1 MDTLRP
7 EHLVSSGPQLETS
20 KPYPLS
26 RDSKSL
32 VLVQFERNY
41 DLTAGNA
48 DVSSAT
54 RRRCEVFALLE
65 KIVAV
70 NSFALCAQGGRAVRA
85 PSTKDLADLKLN
97 QYQIPPDHSPTKRAP
112 TKDAL

>member
-1 MDTLRP
+1 MKRTQRLRR
-7 EHLVSSGPQLETS
+7 S
-20 KPYPLS
+20 
-26 RDSKSL
+26 
-32 VLVQFERNY
+32 VLVQFERNH

-54 RRRCEVFALLE
+54 RRRCEVVALLE
-65 KIVAV
+65 KLVAV

-97 QYQIPPDHSPTKRAP
+97 QYPTLAQVSVR
-112 TKDAL
+112 TGIEYYRCE